1 MILQNMDI
9 PGIWIS
15 AKSYSSPGREWFTV
29 TAEKCKDLK
38 NELAQIWKQY
48 QQIQQNNE
56 IIYLGSCCFLKNGFQ
71 LTQKKSESGQ
81 QICAL
86 KASFNSKEFY

>member
-1 MILQNMDI
+1 MLTELKLILVAVVVK
-9 PGIWIS
+9 
-15 AKSYSSPGREWFTV
+15 AKCSWDKEPII
-29 TAEKCKDLK
+29 K